1 MARSSQ
7 PMPCADE
14 GQVVSF
20 PLAQPGEGIK
30 ECELLG
36 WSVSVGDQV
45 EAFEPLC
52 EVQSDKATVEITS
65 RYTGR
70 VVALHYAA
78 GEMVQVGAALVDIL
92 LPSDGVSGPPSSASS
107 SSAPSASTAPQQP
120 LEAQATDSLRHV
132 IDFPL
137 PGIPSAE
144 TNMKSQMRN

>member
-1 MARSSQ
+1 
-7 PMPCADE
+7 MPACADE

-36 WSVSVGDQV
+36 WSVSVGDEV
-45 EAFEPLC
+45 EAFQPLC

-70 VVALHYAA
+70 VVAMHYAA

-92 LPSDGVSGPPSSASS
+92 LPSDGDVSVPSPPPS
-107 SSAPSASTAPQQP
+107 APQQ
-120 LEAQATDSLRHV
+120 AQAPDIRQASRLCLA
-132 IDFPL
+132 FP
-137 PGIPSAE
+137 P
-144 TNMKSQMRN
+144 TVKRD